1 VGEPHAIA
9 TGCKVKSGWHQFSS
23 ADLPSPIATGKG
35 KKDQKDAAGR
45 SIVHVKAGGRTSAI
59 VPSIQKVAKVA
70 KAAKAQGNAKRAKV
84 GKKAAPDAAS

>member
-1 VGEPHAIA
+1 M
-9 TGCKVKSGWHQFSS
+9 KVVWQSIS
-23 ADLPSPIATGKG
+23 LSPIATGKG

-59 VPSIQKVAKVA
+59 VPSIQKVAKGA
-70 KAAKAQGNAKRAKV
+70 KAAKAQGNAKRANV